1 MINIEK
7 IIKKF
12 DEYVSNYSPNNERI
26 KLKIEHIKRVSTNC
40 EIIAKNLQLSQDDI
54 NLAIAIGYFHDIG
67 RFEQVRIANT
77 FSDRDSKINHGE
89 YSVKILF
96 ENNFIREFIEDTKY
110 DDIIK
115 IAVLNHNKAHIDN
128 NLSEKELL
136 FSKIIR
142 DADKL
147 DIYNTITLEEYSNE
161 TIFWYDDFNC
171 NEINEEMLND
181 FIHEHF
187 CYYSKVKNNADVSLC
202 FFAYIFDLNFSIS
215 YQIISEQKYLEQFT
229 ERAKKAFNSSKINK
243 QLDYILQECNSY
255 LRTKI

>member
-12 DEYVSNYSPNNERI
+12 DEYVSNYSPDNERI
-26 KLKIEHIKRVSTNC
+26 KLKIEHIKRVAINS
-40 EIIAKNLQLSQDDI
+40 EIIAKSLNLSQDDI

-89 YSVKILF
+89 QSVKVLF
-96 ENNFIREFIEDTKY
+96 ENNFIREFIEDAQY

-115 IAVLNHNKAHIDN
+115 IAVLNHNKAHIDD
-128 NLSEKELL
+128 NLSEKALL

-147 DIYNTITLEEYSNE
+147 DIYNTITLENYTNE
-161 TIFWYDDFNC
+161 AIFWYDDFTC
-171 NEINEEMLND
+171 SEINEEMLND
-181 FIHEHF
+181 FINNHF
-187 CYYSKVKNNADVSLC
+187 CYYSKVKNNADVCLC
-202 FFAYIFDLNFSIS
+202 FFAYIFDLNFAIS
-215 YQIISEQKYLEQFT
+215 YKIISDKKYLERFT
-229 ERAKKAFNSSKINK
+229 DRAKRAFKSSKINE

-255 LRTKI
+255 LNTKI